1 MSNYS
6 FGVRTKRW
14 IRFSIN
20 YIKERMR
27 GLEFSMVYVGDIQ
40 KNVAEFHGYSM
51 TDEKDMK
58 RMLKAI
64 PVNPSEC
71 SFLDVGCGKGICMKC
86 AVESGYGKVA
96 GLDLDKHLLGIAKKN
111 MSILKMDVRLIN
123 ANAVD
128 FDGYAD
134 FDVFYF
140 YNPGIA
146 IVNLKPC
153 KLAGVVSEGM
163 LLCAEDAE
171 GNLSLLTTEKGL
183 PGGSFIS

>member
-27 GLEFSMVYVGDIQ
+27 GLDFSMVYVGDIQ

-140 YNPGIA
+140 YNPFGRSVFEQVIEKIKESQKTRNRDIWIA
-146 IVNLKPC
+146 YYHPVF
-153 KLAGVVSEGM
+153 SE
-163 LLCAEDAE
+163 LFD
-171 GNLSLLTTEKGL
+171 
-183 PGGSFIS
+183 

>member
-27 GLEFSMVYVGDIQ
+27 GLDFSMVYVGDIQ

-96 GLDLDKHLLGIAKKN
+96 GTGVGYRNFLCLNI
-111 MSILKMDVRLIN
+111 MSVGQFTGNGTSHVSGSD
-123 ANAVD
+123 D
-128 FDGYAD
+128 C
-134 FDVFYF
+134 YF
-140 YNPGIA
+140 HIFQ
-146 IVNLKPC
+146 V
-153 KLAGVVSEGM
+153 
-163 LLCAEDAE
+163 
-171 GNLSLLTTEKGL
+171 
-183 PGGSFIS
+183 